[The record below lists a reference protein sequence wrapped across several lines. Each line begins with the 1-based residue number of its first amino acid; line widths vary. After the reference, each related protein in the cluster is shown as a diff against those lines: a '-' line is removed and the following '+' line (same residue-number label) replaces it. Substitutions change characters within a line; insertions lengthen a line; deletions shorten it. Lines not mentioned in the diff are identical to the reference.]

1 MKKILLWILIICG
14 SGALLALGTFLVIK
28 SIQSSSDTAP
38 VVIISP
44 LKNSVISSPVAI
56 AGRARGSWFFE
67 GSFPVVLMDAYG
79 TVLAE
84 SHVSAQGEWM
94 SDDYVPFVGTLQY
107 QKQIPDA
114 KGVLI
119 FKKDNP
125 SALPEN
131 DESIEVPVVFK

>member
-1 MKKILLWILIICG
+1 MKKILLWILIVCG
-14 SGALLALGTFLVIK
+14 SGALLALGTFLIIK

-56 AGRARGSWFFE
+56 AGRAQGSWFFE

-94 SDDYVPFVGTLQY
+94 TDDYVPFVGTLQY

-114 KGVLI
+114 KGVLV

-131 DESIEVPVVFK
+131 DESIEVPVIFK